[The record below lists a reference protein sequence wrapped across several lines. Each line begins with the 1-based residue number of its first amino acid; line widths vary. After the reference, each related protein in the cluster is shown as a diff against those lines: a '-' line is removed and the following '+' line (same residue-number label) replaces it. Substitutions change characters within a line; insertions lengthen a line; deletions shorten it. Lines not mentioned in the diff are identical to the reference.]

1 MATKT
6 FNCPYAV
13 DADKVPWVNAQ
24 PGISAKPLWFLP
36 DWSGWALLLRL
47 EPGAVVAR
55 HRHTGEVH
63 GLVLQ
68 GQRRLLDTGDVVGR
82 GGYVY
87 EPPGNVDSW
96 MAIGDEPLVCF
107 VVVHGDVEYL
117 GEDGAVTLKANAR
130 TQYDAYVRQCAKDD
144 VPAVL
149 EVA

>member
-1 MATKT
+1 MHRRIL
-6 FNCPYAV
+6 Y
-13 DADKVPWVNAQ
+13 
-24 PGISAKPLWFLP
+24 GMR
-36 DWSGWALLLRL
+36 LLRL